1 MGGKGTKRLKQ
12 ATRGAVDAH
21 KRHKP
26 AAAGSTAPRVASAP
40 LARVAVS
47 ASAASNGAAVV
58 APETVKVNGYAAL
71 EGDNDTASLP
81 DEAPEV
87 DVDVKA
93 PAGGGKRVIIVLDK
107 ACLEPVKSKSG
118 KFELLNCDD
127 HLALHK
133 RLGKDPADSRPD
145 IAHQC
150 LLSLLDSPLNKAG
163 LLTVILRTETGVLVE
178 IDPSIRI
185 PRTFKRFAG
194 LMVQLLHKVCLYH
207 GPTAALTRT
216 HVFSSGFAPPRGQ
229 RLCCA

>member
-1 MGGKGTKRLKQ
+1 MGGKGTKRLQQ

-26 AAAGSTAPRVASAP
+26 ATAAGSLAARSASGAAPVARAFASP
-40 LARVAVS
+40 S
-47 ASAASNGAAVV
+47 ASAAAVGATTARETTNGHV
-58 APETVKVNGYAAL
+58 AL
-71 EGDNDTASLP
+71 EGDNDDALP
-81 DEAPEV
+81 DEEAPEV

-194 LMVQLLHKVCLYH
+194 LMVQLLHKVCR
-207 GPTAALTRT
+207 PR
-216 HVFSSGFAPPRGQ
+216 PRGPPA
-229 RLCCA
+229 RSAHVPRAA